1 MQRGPLAPRSL
12 PRRAA
17 LGALLLALAACGGDA
32 EAPEAAGA
40 PGAPTAGADDMGQE
54 IVDLSRL
61 GYNEGNPEEAVVR
74 VVEFSDFGC
83 VFCARFHMQDYG
95 VLHDEFVA
103 GGDVVWKYVPITIGG
118 FPNGNLAAL
127 TAECVGEQG
136 DFAAIRDLLF
146 ETRETWIATP
156 TAESGDLFRSYADAV
171 GADMASWEQCLT
183 AGEASARIEQ
193 SNRMAGELGVRGT
206 PTFIVE
212 GFPVQGAPPL
222 ADFQEALRQ
231 MVADL
236 RAGAETPGS

>member
-1 MQRGPLAPRSL
+1 MQPGPVVPRPS
-12 PRRAA
+12 PWNVV
-17 LGALLLALAACGGDA
+17 LGLLLLALAGCGGEGNDA
-32 EAPEAAGA
+32 SV
-40 PGAPTAGADDMGQE
+40 GADTPAAASADEMGQQ

-95 VLHDEFVA
+95 ILHDEFVA

-136 DFAAIRDLLF
+136 DFAPIRDLLF
-146 ETRETWIATP
+146 ENRETWIATP
-156 TAESGDLFRSYADAV
+156 TAESGELFRSYAEAV
-171 GADMASWEQCLT
+171 GADMAAWEQCLT
-183 AGEASARIEQ
+183 GGEASARIEQ
-193 SNRMAGELGVRGT
+193 SNQMASELGVRGT

-236 RAGAETPGS
+236 RGPAETPGS

>member
-1 MQRGPLAPRSL
+1 MQPGPVVPRNS
-12 PRRAA
+12 PWNMA
-17 LGALLLALAACGGDA
+17 LGFLLVALAACGGDGNDA
-32 EAPEAAGA
+32 ASGADAPAAGS
-40 PGAPTAGADDMGQE
+40 DDMGQE
-54 IVDLSRL
+54 IVDLSRM

-95 VLHDEFVA
+95 ILHDEFVA

-136 DFAAIRDLLF
+136 DFAPIRDLLF
-146 ETRETWIATP
+146 ENRETWIATP
-156 TAESGDLFRSYADAV
+156 TAESGELFRSYAQAV
-171 GADMASWEQCLT
+171 GADMAAWEQCLT
-183 AGEASARIEQ
+183 AGEASARLEQ
-193 SNRMAGELGVRGT
+193 SNQMASELGVRGT

-236 RAGAETPGS
+236 RGGAVTPGS

>member
-1 MQRGPLAPRSL
+1 MQSGPVTPRIS
-12 PRRAA
+12 PCNAV
-17 LGALLLALAACGGDA
+17 LGVLLLALGACGGSGNDA
-32 EAPEAAGA
+32 ASGADAPSAG
-40 PGAPTAGADDMGQE
+40 PDDMGQE

-61 GYNEGNPEEAVVR
+61 GYNEGNPEEAVIR

-83 VFCARFHMQDYG
+83 VFCARFHMQDYET
-95 VLHDEFVA
+95 LHDEFVA

-136 DFAAIRDLLF
+136 EFAPIRDLLF
-146 ETRETWIATP
+146 ENRETWIATP
-156 TAESGDLFRSYADAV
+156 TAESGELFRSYAEAV
-171 GADMASWEQCLT
+171 GADMAAWEQCLT

-193 SNRMAGELGVRGT
+193 SNQMAGELGVRGT

-222 ADFQEALRQ
+222 ADFQDALRQ

-236 RAGAETPGS
+236 RGGAPTPGS